1 MRISDW
7 SSDVCSSDLVKVAD
21 ALPHPPG
28 GRGNDGRGV
37 DFRHASV
44 VLLALLRLGL
54 LGEALGIAR
63 RAEDVAHARHV
74 GALDADL
81 LHHLVDQRRLGAI
94 AQGAF
99 DHLVGRRA
107 MAAAAVAA
115 EAVDVKDLDR
125 KSTRLNSSH
134 SCAYRMPS

>member
-1 MRISDW
+1 MNRRTPRSTRTDTPFPYTT
-7 SSDVCSSDLVKVAD
+7 L
-21 ALPHPPG
+21 
-28 GRGNDGRGV
+28 
-37 DFRHASV
+37 FRS
-44 VLLALLRLGL
+44 LALLRLGL

-63 RAEDVAHARHV
+63 RAEDVAHARHG

-115 EAVDVKDLDR
+115 EAVDVTDLNALDALHRLPALPQDAAR
-125 KSTRLNSSH
+125 KGLG
-134 SCAYRMPS
+134 